1 MEGAMHQS
9 CKPYRGYAIEVRVV
23 PSHVIAFSGM
33 QRRYAVSW
41 SIYSTDDGIAPV
53 ASFPERVDFIS
64 HDGAFLYGEKR
75 AQAFIDCMLAC
86 ESK

>member
-1 MEGAMHQS
+1 MHQS
-9 CKPYRGYAIEVRVV
+9 CKPYRGYAIEVRVT
-23 PSHVIAFSGM
+23 PSHVIAFRGM

-41 SIYSTDDGIAPV
+41 SIYSADDGIAPV

-75 AQAFIDCMLAC
+75 AQAFIDCMFAC